1 MLTENLA
8 VKPLD
13 EAQVDEVQ
21 ERLVAPAPVLITTAE
36 VALGTAVAL
45 RARPT
50 TRRHWIEA
58 TRRLFAAPNR
68 RLAPSTQDGLRTR
81 RNYPTHYAYLENA
94 CLARAMERL

>member
-8 VKPLD
+8 VRPID
-13 EAQVDEVQ
+13 EAQVDEAQ
-21 ERLVAPAPVLITTAE
+21 ERLVAPAPVLITAHE

-50 TRRHWIEA
+50 TRRRWIEA
-58 TRRLFAAPNR
+58 THQLLAALNR
-68 RLAPSTQDGLRTR
+68 RRAPSTQDRFRTR
-81 RNYPTHYAYLENA
+81 RNYPKHYGYLENA